1 MKLND
6 YIDRYWID
14 KTYSITIK
22 NNYIYIINYI
32 EIIDFSSSK
41 IVIKHQKGITTII
54 GTNLII
60 SKMLKDELLITGKIK
75 IIEV

>member
-6 YIDRYWID
+6 YIDRYLID

-22 NNYIYIINYI
+22 NNYIHIINYI